1 MDMDSQNLSPL
12 STPSQQQKQTTSP
25 SSLTK
30 PSSITRRV
38 PPPCWTHEETSAL
51 IESYHE
57 KWYSLRRGNLRA
69 SHWEEV
75 ADAVARRC
83 NLVVP
88 SKTSVQCRHKV
99 EKLRK
104 RYRTEVQKSLMT
116 PAHHRFSSSW
126 VFFKRM
132 DLMEKGPSSTAT
144 GVDEDEQGGGGD
156 EEEEEEEDDDDEE
169 QGGGGEEED
178 DFRPRYNFD
187 QKNHHN
193 TAYNM
198 SIPNSLN
205 LPNLRNFDCSI
216 MPNGRVGSSSS
227 SGGFRFRI
235 PSAEQQ
241 QQRRSAPNFTY
252 AKPKNYGAKFDENA
266 MPNFMP
272 NPNFTSPSSSSR
284 FTNGGVGSSSRLRSG
299 SGKSSGGGGSK
310 GKRKMDPVEEMV
322 SAVRSLG
329 EGFMRM
335 EQMKLEMAREV
346 EKMKMDMELKRTEMI
361 LDSQQRIVDAF
372 AKGFSAK
379 KKAKKMSSPP
389 DS

>member
-12 STPSQQQKQTTSP
+12 STPNQQQKQTTSP

-30 PSSITRRV
+30 PPSITRRV

-57 KWYSLRRGNLRA
+57 KWYLLRRGNLRA

-75 ADAVARRC
+75 ADAVTRRC

-116 PAHHRFSSSW
+116 PPHHRFSSSW

-132 DLMEKGPSSTAT
+132 DFMEKGPSSVTTAT
-144 GVDEDEQGGGGD
+144 AVDEDEQGGGD
-156 EEEEEEEDDDDEE
+156 EEEEEEGDDDDE
-169 QGGGGEEED
+169 QGGPGEEED
-178 DFRPRYNFD
+178 DFRERYNYD

-198 SIPNSLN
+198 SIPNPRN
-205 LPNLRNFDCSI
+205 LPNLHNFDCSI
-216 MPNGRVGSSSS
+216 MPNGTVGNSC
-227 SGGFRFRI
+227 SGGFGFRI

-241 QQRRSAPNFTY
+241 PQLRTVPNFMF

-266 MPNFMP
+266 VPNFMP

-284 FTNGGVGSSSRLRSG
+284 FTNGVGSSSRLKSG

-322 SAVRSLG
+322 SAVRLFG

-346 EKMKMDMELKRTEMI
+346 EKMRMDMELKRTEMI

-379 KKAKKMSSPP
+379 KKTKKMSSPP

>member
-1 MDMDSQNLSPL
+1 MDSQILSPL
-12 STPSQQQKQTTSP
+12 STPNQQQKQTTSP

-144 GVDEDEQGGGGD
+144 GVDEDEQGGGD
-156 EEEEEEEDDDDEE
+156 EEEEEEDDDDEE

-178 DFRPRYNFD
+178 DFR
-187 QKNHHN
+187 
-193 TAYNM
+193 
-198 SIPNSLN
+198 
-205 LPNLRNFDCSI
+205 
-216 MPNGRVGSSSS
+216 
-227 SGGFRFRI
+227 
-235 PSAEQQ
+235 
-241 QQRRSAPNFTY
+241 
-252 AKPKNYGAKFDENA
+252 
-266 MPNFMP
+266 
-272 NPNFTSPSSSSR
+272 
-284 FTNGGVGSSSRLRSG
+284 SRLRSA

-346 EKMKMDMELKRTEMI
+346 EKMRMDMELKRTEMI
-361 LDSQQRIVDAF
+361 LDSQQKIVDAF

-379 KKAKKMSSPP
+379 KKTKKMSSPP